1 MQLKTLNKKRILYS
15 TIFFSS
21 EEIPRIET
29 EEIGEIVQEIEIE
42 TIEMEDRYII
52 NINILFHPPRGP
64 CGVQYIN
71 LSLTLTYI
79 KREK

>member
-42 TIEMEDRYII
+42 TIEMEDRCII
-52 NINILFHPPRGP
+52 NINI
-64 CGVQYIN
+64 
-71 LSLTLTYI
+71 
-79 KREK
+79 